1 MQKSSRS
8 IRALRGALAAL
19 FATVVALISHVLA
32 GGQVHGLLGLMLPL
46 SISIMVC
53 TLLSGRRFSLFRL
66 SIAVAVSQ
74 FFFHGLFTMGADHP
88 GSMIMPANSGHDHL
102 MDTVAMASTES
113 LAMAGHAAHDGS
125 MMFAH
130 ILAAIATILVLHRS
144 ESILFTLSDLA
155 DLFFL
160 NVPWFLV
167 AALRFPFVERRPQF
181 SCSEPPA
188 LVSAVYVS
196 CVARRGPPAFSLV

>member
-1 MQKSSRS
+1 M
-8 IRALRGALAAL
+8 
-19 FATVVALISHVLA
+19 FATVVALVSHVLA
-32 GGQVHGLLGLMLPL
+32 GGQVHGLLGVMLPL

-66 SIAVAVSQ
+66 SIAVAFSQ
-74 FFFHGLFTMGADHP
+74 FFFHGLFSMGPGQP
-88 GSMIMPANSGHDHL
+88 GSMAMLTSTGHDHL
-102 MDTVAMASTES
+102 MHGTVIAASGN
-113 LAMAGHAAHDGS
+113 AVAGHGTHDGS

-130 ILAAIATILVLHRS
+130 IVAAIGTILVLHRS

-160 NVPWFLV
+160 KLLWFLV
-167 AALRFPFVERRPQF
+167 VAFRFPLVERRPQF
-181 SCSEPPA
+181 SRTEPPA

>member
-19 FATVVALISHVLA
+19 FATVVALVSHVLA
-32 GGQVHGLLGLMLPL
+32 GGQVHGLLSVMLPL

-66 SIAVAVSQ
+66 SIAVAFSQ
-74 FFFHGLFTMGADHP
+74 FFFHGLFSMGSDQPDGMTMT
-88 GSMIMPANSGHDHL
+88 ANTGHDHL
-102 MDTVAMASTES
+102 MHTATTASTES
-113 LAMAGHAAHDGS
+113 LAMAGHAVHDGS

-130 ILAAIATILVLHRS
+130 IIAAVATILVLHRS

-155 DLFFL
+155 GLFFL
-160 NVPWFLV
+160 NVLWFL
-167 AALRFPFVERRPQF
+167 AAAWRFPLVERRPQF
-181 SCSEPPA
+181 SCTEPPV

-196 CVARRGPPAFSLV
+196 CVARRGPPALSLV